1 MDNNEVSMDYN
12 GASSYLGRSRSF
24 IIKTDEHGFFD
35 TTFVLNQPAYY
46 TINRNTVYL
55 TPGDDLTIKIT
66 PKNTEAEFYGIGAE
80 ANNYLKDRL
89 FPKAGSYLE
98 SGKNINGDFI
108 HTKEYIDSLST
119 IRFHQLDTLRNVSDN
134 FKQLERAR
142 IKGDII
148 NSYISFFSYVGSAK
162 VTKKLDIELPLSIKE
177 HFDMI
182 QPYINPLIKD
192 ISDEQYLDV
201 AVVRDVMAFSTNK
214 QFGPILFDAVDIPQR
229 TKELYEASNM
239 SIKLQSNI
247 TPEIAEEINN
257 YAKTLLNRDFAI
269 EIEDKIEE
277 SSKLFPGKPA
287 IDFEIEDVD
296 GSIIKLS
303 NYKGRVIYI
312 DLWATWCGPC
322 INESPY
328 FESLAAEYSDKEIVF
343 LPISTDS
350 DKELWLNYLSKNEKV
365 ITQYFTSDPKLIKE
379 WNVRFIPRF
388 ILIDKDFK
396 ILNAY
401 ALRPSQDE
409 LKEVLNSLLD

>member
-1 MDNNEVSMDYN
+1 M
-12 GASSYLGRSRSF
+12 
-24 IIKTDEHGFFD
+24 
-35 TTFVLNQPAYY
+35 
-46 TINRNTVYL
+46 
-55 TPGDDLTIKIT
+55 
-66 PKNTEAEFYGIGAE
+66 
-80 ANNYLKDRL
+80 
-89 FPKAGSYLE
+89 
-98 SGKNINGDFI
+98 
-108 HTKEYIDSLST
+108 ST

-182 QPYINPLIKD
+182 LPYINPLIKD

-312 DLWATWCGPC
+312 
-322 INESPY
+322 
-328 FESLAAEYSDKEIVF
+328 
-343 LPISTDS
+343 
-350 DKELWLNYLSKNEKV
+350 
-365 ITQYFTSDPKLIKE
+365 
-379 WNVRFIPRF
+379 
-388 ILIDKDFK
+388 
-396 ILNAY
+396 
-401 ALRPSQDE
+401 
-409 LKEVLNSLLD
+409 

>member
-1 MDNNEVSMDYN
+1 M
-12 GASSYLGRSRSF
+12 
-24 IIKTDEHGFFD
+24 
-35 TTFVLNQPAYY
+35 
-46 TINRNTVYL
+46 
-55 TPGDDLTIKIT
+55 
-66 PKNTEAEFYGIGAE
+66 
-80 ANNYLKDRL
+80 
-89 FPKAGSYLE
+89 
-98 SGKNINGDFI
+98 
-108 HTKEYIDSLST
+108 ST

-162 VTKKLDIELPLSIKE
+162 VTKKLNIELPLSIKE

-182 QPYINPLIKD
+182 LPYINPLIKD

-214 QFGPILFDAVDIPQR
+214 QFGPILFDGVDIPQR

-239 SIKLQSNI
+239 SNKLQSNI

-365 ITQYFTSDPKLIKE
+365 ITQYFTSDPKLVKE

-401 ALRPSQDE
+401 ALRPSQYE